1 MSSVPKSTVWPTI
14 TEHPDPVM
22 NSTAAYFMN
31 VAITAAAKVYSTTPN
46 PRVGCVIVKDGQIV
60 GTGWHARP
68 GHSHAEVNALLAAGE
83 AARGATAYV
92 SLEPCCHH
100 GKTPPCTEAL
110 IAAGVAEVVYGMLDP
125 NPIVAGKGIQ
135 ALRDAGVR
143 VSGPLME
150 EESRALNRGFIKRMT
165 EGLPYVR
172 CKIAMSLDGR
182 TAMASGESQWITGP
196 AARADVQRLRA
207 SACAVMTGVNTV
219 LIDNPSLNVR
229 PEQWTDSHSGSDLT
243 SAQVQEIASRQ
254 PLRVIMD
261 SALRTPPDAK
271 LLSLPGE
278 TVVLTC
284 SPHGQQA
291 QRFVGSRA
299 SVREVSTEQ
308 GGRVDLRAAMQ
319 CLANEYSCN
328 EVLLESGPTL
338 SGAMIKAGL
347 VDEVIIYIGAMFL
360 GSDAQPLL
368 NLPGLRHMSDRVR
381 LNIVDVCMLDGDC
394 RITAR
399 IIHQ

>member
-1 MSSVPKSTVWPTI
+1 MSSAPKSTVWPTI
-14 TEHPDPVM
+14 IEHPDPVM
-22 NSTAAYFMN
+22 NSTTAYFMN
-31 VAITAAAKVYSTTPN
+31 VAITAATNVYSTTPN
-46 PRVGCVIVKDGQIV
+46 PRVGSVIVKDGQIV
-60 GTGWHARP
+60 GTGWHAKP
-68 GHSHAEVNALLAAGE
+68 GHPHAEVNALLDAGE
-83 AARGATAYV
+83 AARGAIAYV

-125 NPIVAGKGIQ
+125 NPVVAGKGIQ
-135 ALRDAGVR
+135 ALRDAGIR
-143 VSGPLME
+143 VSGPLLE
-150 EESRALNRGFIKRMT
+150 EECRALNRGFIKRMT

-196 AARADVQRLRA
+196 AARANVQRLRA

-229 PEQWTDSHSGSDLT
+229 PDQWTDVHL
-243 SAQVQEIASRQ
+243 APEQVQEIAARQ
-254 PLRVIMD
+254 PLRVILD
-261 SALRTPPDAK
+261 SVLRTPPEAK
-271 LLSLPGE
+271 LLSLAGD
-278 TVVLTC
+278 TLVLTC
-284 SPHGQQA
+284 SPHGQHA
-291 QRFVGSRA
+291 ERFAGSGA
-299 SVREVSTEQ
+299 SVREVATEQ

-319 CLANEYSCN
+319 CLAKEYSCN

-381 LNIVDVCMLDGDC
+381 LDIIGVCMLDGDC
-394 RITAR
+394 RISAR
-399 IIHQ
+399 IIHH

>member
-1 MSSVPKSTVWPTI
+1 MSSAPKSTVWPTI

-31 VAITAAAKVYSTTPN
+31 VAIMAAANVYTTTPN

-60 GTGWHARP
+60 GTGWHEKP

-83 AARGATAYV
+83 SARGAIAYV

-125 NPIVAGKGIQ
+125 NPVVAGKGIQ
-135 ALRDAGVR
+135 ALREAGIR
-143 VSGPLME
+143 VSGPLLE

-172 CKIAMSLDGR
+172 CKMAMSLDGR

-196 AARADVQRLRA
+196 AARANVQRLRA

-229 PEQWTDSHSGSDLT
+229 PDQWTDAHMAPD
-243 SAQVQEIASRQ
+243 QVQEIAARQ
-254 PLRVIMD
+254 PLRVILD
-261 SALRTPPDAK
+261 SALRTPPEAK
-271 LLSLPGE
+271 LLSLPGD
-278 TVVLTC
+278 TLVLTC
-284 SPHGQQA
+284 SPHGQHA
-291 QRFVGSRA
+291 ERFAESGA
-299 SVREVSTEQ
+299 IVREVSTEQ
-308 GGRVDLRAAMQ
+308 EGRVDLRAAMQ
-319 CLANEYSCN
+319 CLANEYGCN

-347 VDEVIIYIGAMFL
+347 VDEVVIYIGAMFL

-381 LNIVDVCMLDGDC
+381 LDIIDVCMLDGDC

-399 IIHQ
+399 IIHH